1 MDLSRWHCHWTLIFQ
16 LRIPGTFVR
25 QCRGQGRAVAPQWVW
40 EHPSVDGHRGRV
52 THCCLQQKPGQG
64 LEVSLISVL
73 YSRFQLQPSPPSRS
87 HLNDA
92 DSLLQWLSQGALTL
106 WPHTDPSTTAPPLLL
121 AERERGL
128 WNWHLEGGKQMEVK
142 QGAKAYVRL
151 DLPKWW
157 RKSSLMFSSEKQLF
171 HSIHVFKY
179 MIILMISHGLKSF
192 DCQETPKCF
201 HFVIYGFL
209 TEKLENQRRL
219 QK

>member
-1 MDLSRWHCHWTLIFQ
+1 MDPSRWHCHCTLILQ
-16 LRIPGTFVR
+16 LSIPSTFVR

-73 YSRFQLQPSPPSRS
+73 YSRFQLPPSPPSWS

-92 DSLLQWLSQGALTL
+92 DSLLQGLSQGALTL
-106 WPHTDPSTTAPPLLL
+106 WPRTDPSTTAPPLPL
-121 AERERGL
+121 AERESSV
-128 WNWHLEGGKQMEVK
+128 WNGIWKEAKQMEVK
-142 QGAKAYVRL
+142 QGAKAYARL

-157 RKSSLMFSSEKQLF
+157 RKLSLMLSSEKQLF
-171 HSIHVFKY
+171 QSTHVFKY
-179 MIILMISHGLKSF
+179 MIFLMISHGLKSF

-201 HFVIYGFL
+201 RFVIDGFL
-209 TEKLENQRRL
+209 AEKLENQHRL